1 MEDFIIRAILA
12 AVGISI
18 ITGSLGCL
26 VVWKRMSYFSESI
39 SHSSLLGLTLGIASG
54 LGINFG
60 LILIGVLFSLLVMI
74 LQERKSLSSDATLG
88 ILSHITLAL
97 GIVILPLVGNT
108 NIDYFS
114 ILFGNILSINNKDII
129 WIYLIVLVISTLLYF
144 FWQKFLLLTIN
155 EELAKAEGMNHIFYK
170 ILFTFMLTL
179 TVYISVQTI
188 GVLLITSLL
197 IIPPTIARVFSDKPN
212 KMAFQS
218 ILVSILSAI
227 VGIIISMYYDIAAA
241 PSIVITL
248 GVLFVFSQLIK
259 SK

>member
-1 MEDFIIRAILA
+1 
-12 AVGISI
+12 
-18 ITGSLGCL
+18 
-26 VVWKRMSYFSESI
+26 
-39 SHSSLLGLTLGIASG
+39 
-54 LGINFG
+54 
-60 LILIGVLFSLLVMI
+60 
-74 LQERKSLSSDATLG
+74 
-88 ILSHITLAL
+88 
-97 GIVILPLVGNT
+97 
-108 NIDYFS
+108 
-114 ILFGNILSINNKDII
+114 
-129 WIYLIVLVISTLLYF
+129 
-144 FWQKFLLLTIN
+144 
-155 EELAKAEGMNHIFYK
+155 
-170 ILFTFMLTL
+170 MLTL

-212 KMAFQS
+212 KMALQS